1 MNNAEENFG
10 YFAKTV
16 SERLGIAKDTLR
28 SWSLKLEADG
38 VKFERNARD
47 QRIYYEKDIR
57 ALENMKELLNLQQPL
72 NDVSKTIA
80 KKIEE
85 SFYNGD
91 KSIKNTEITHSVS
104 QVENGLITQEKQM
117 QNFKKELVEEL
128 ANKQSEIMEQFKNDL
143 TKEMSTV
150 MQDRFE
156 HSINEAVKMALL
168 QERKEIKKQVVQEIE
183 ENNLQI
189 ASGMEKPGEK
199 GFFKRLK
206 RLFG

>member
-91 KSIKNTEITHSVS
+91 ESIKNTEITHSVS

-189 ASGMEKPGEK
+189 ASGMEKSEEK

>member
-1 MNNAEENFG
+1 MNNAEDNFG

-28 SWSLKLEADG
+28 SWSLKLEAEG

-57 ALENMKELLNLQQPL
+57 ALENMKELMDLQQPL

-80 KKIEE
+80 NKIEK

-91 KSIKNTEITHSVS
+91 KTTKNTEITPSVS
-104 QVENGLITQEKQM
+104 QGENGLITQEKQM
-117 QNFKKELVEEL
+117 QNFKKELIEEL
-128 ANKQSEIMEQFKNDL
+128 SNKQSEIMEQFKNDL
-143 TKEMSTV
+143 AKEMSTV

-156 HSINEAVKMALL
+156 NAVNEAVKMALL

-183 ENNLQI
+183 ESNLQI
-189 ASGMEKPGEK
+189 ASGIEKTGER
-199 GFFKRLK
+199 GILKRLK
-206 RLFG
+206 RLFE

>member
-1 MNNAEENFG
+1 MDNTKEFG

-16 SERLGIAKDTLR
+16 SQRLGIAKDTLR

-47 QRIYYEKDIR
+47 QRIYYENDIR
-57 ALENMKELLNLQQPL
+57 ALENMKELMDLQQPL

-80 KKIEE
+80 NKIGKSLYNKDE
-85 SFYNGD
+85 SIN
-91 KSIKNTEITHSVS
+91 NTEITPSVS
-104 QVENGLITQEKQM
+104 QKENALITQEKQM
-117 QNFKKELVEEL
+117 QNFKKELIQEL
-128 ANKQSEIMEQFKNDL
+128 SNKQSEIMEQFKDDL

-156 HSINEAVKMALL
+156 NAVNEAVKMALL
-168 QERKEIKKQVVQEIE
+168 QERKEIKKQIVQEIE
-183 ENNLQI
+183 DNKLQI
-189 ASGMEKPGEK
+189 ASGVEKKEEK
-199 GFFKRLK
+199 GILNRLK